1 MALWG
6 KADNLFSP
14 GTVAVDYA
22 TETITGA
29 GTSFTA
35 AGISTGTVIVIGVGG
50 TYGQAVISGITSD
63 LVVSIATTQYLSGA
77 AISGVG
83 YTLTQKPVYT
93 LEDKNYST
101 IPGIGNSSSTN
112 AVYGVDEYEAAA
124 NAATGSKYKVAH
136 AGWVGIH
143 TYIDMHGNLRVKSEV
158 LVAMSGI
165 SSNVPAT
172 YGATGDALDDA
183 VFPDRYI
190 TITTQ
195 PVSLS
200 GVSTTAAQLF
210 SVVATATPT
219 DALTFQWQYASYV
232 GAGFTNLTNT
242 GIYSNVTT
250 STVGIGSTT
259 VGADIPDGFQYR
271 AVVASTGGAT
281 ATSSAAT
288 LDYT

>member
-22 TETITGA
+22 TETITGT
-29 GTSFTA
+29 GTSFTS
-35 AGISTGTVIVIGVGG
+35 AGISTGTTIVIGVGG
-50 TYGQAVISGITSD
+50 TFGQAVISGITSD
-63 LVVSIATTQYLSGA
+63 RVISIATTQYLSGE

-93 LEDKNYST
+93 LEDSNYDLTPTTST
-101 IPGIGNSSSTN
+101 CLSN

-143 TYIDMHGNLRVKSEV
+143 TYIDQHGTLRVKSEV

-200 GVSTTAAQLF
+200 GVSTTAAQQF
-210 SVVATATPT
+210 SVVASATPT
-219 DALTFQWQYASYV
+219 ASLTFQWQYASYV
-232 GAGFTNLTNT
+232 GAGFTNLANG

-250 STVGIGSTT
+250 ATVGIGSTT
-259 VGADIPDGFQYR
+259 VGADIPDGYQYR
-271 AVVASTGGAT
+271 TVVTSTGGAT
-281 ATSSAAT
+281 ATSNAAT
-288 LDYT
+288 LDYA

>member
-14 GTVAVDYA
+14 GTVSVNYS

-35 AGISTGTVIVIGVGG
+35 AGISTGTTIVIGVGG

-93 LEDKNYST
+93 LEDSNYAGIQTTST
-101 IPGIGNSSSTN
+101 GLTN

-143 TYIDMHGNLRVKSEV
+143 TYIDQHGYLRVKSEV

-200 GVSTTAAQLF
+200 GVSTTAAQSF
-210 SVVATATPT
+210 SVVASATPT
-219 DALTFQWQYASYV
+219 APLTFQWQYASYV
-232 GAGFTNLTNT
+232 GAGFTNLANG

-250 STVGIGSTT
+250 ATVGIGSTT
-259 VGADIPDGFQYR
+259 VGANIPDGYQYR
-271 AVVASTGGAT
+271 TVV
-281 ATSSAAT
+281 TSRWRT
-288 LDYT
+288 LSLI

>member
-6 KADNLFSP
+6 KADGLFSP
-14 GTVAVDYA
+14 GTVSVNYA
-22 TETITGA
+22 NETITGA

-50 TYGQAVISGITSD
+50 TFGQAVISGITSD
-63 LVVSIATTQYLSGA
+63 RVISIATTQYLSGA
-77 AISGVG
+77 AIAGVG

-93 LEDKNYST
+93 LEDKNYSI

-143 TYIDMHGNLRVKSEV
+143 TYIDQHGYFRVKSEV

-165 SSNVPAT
+165 SSNIPAT
-172 YGATGDALDDA
+172 YAATGDALDDS

-200 GVSTTAAQLF
+200 GVSTTAAQSF

-219 DALTFQWQYASYV
+219 APLTFQWQYASYV
-232 GAGFTNLTNT
+232 GAGFTDLTNT

-250 STVGIGSTT
+250 ATVGIGTTT
-259 VGADIPDGFQYR
+259 VGANIPDGYQYR
-271 AVVASTGGAT
+271 VVVTSTGEAT

-288 LDYT
+288 LDYA

>member
-14 GTVAVDYA
+14 GTVEVNYS

-35 AGISTGTVIVIGVGG
+35 AGISTGTTIVIGVGG

-93 LEDKNYST
+93 LEDSNYAGIQTTST
-101 IPGIGNSSSTN
+101 GLTN

-143 TYIDMHGNLRVKSEV
+143 TYVDQHGTLRVKSEV

-200 GVSTTAAQLF
+200 GVSTTAAQSF
-210 SVVATATPT
+210 SVVASATPT
-219 DALTFQWQYASYV
+219 APLTFQWQYASYV
-232 GAGFTNLTNT
+232 GAGFTDLTDT

-250 STVGIGSTT
+250 ATVGIGSTT
-259 VGADIPDGFQYR
+259 VGADIPDGYQYR
-271 AVVASTGGAT
+271 TVVTSTGGAT
-281 ATSSAAT
+281 ATSNAAT
-288 LDYT
+288 LDYA

>member
-22 TETITGA
+22 TETITGT
-29 GTSFTA
+29 GTSFTS
-35 AGISTGTVIVIGVGG
+35 AGISTGTTIVIGVGG
-50 TYGQAVISGITSD
+50 TFGQAVISGITSD
-63 LVVSIATTQYLSGA
+63 RVISIATTQYLSGE

-93 LEDKNYST
+93 LEDSNYAGIQTTST
-101 IPGIGNSSSTN
+101 GLTN

-143 TYIDMHGNLRVKSEV
+143 TYIDQHGTLRVKSEV

-200 GVSTTAAQLF
+200 GVSTTAAQSF
-210 SVVATATPT
+210 SVVASATPT
-219 DALTFQWQYASYV
+219 ASLTFQWQYASYV
-232 GAGFTNLTNT
+232 GAGFTNLTNA

-259 VGADIPDGFQYR
+259 VGADIPDGYQYR
-271 AVVASTGGAT
+271 AIIASTGGAT
-281 ATSSAAT
+281 ATSNAAT
-288 LDYT
+288 LDYA

>member
-22 TETITGA
+22 TETITGT
-29 GTSFTA
+29 GTSFTS
-35 AGISTGTVIVIGVGG
+35 AGISTGTTIVIGVGG
-50 TYGQAVISGITSD
+50 TFGQAVISGITSD
-63 LVVSIATTQYLSGA
+63 RVISIATTQYLSGE

-93 LEDKNYST
+93 LEDSNYDLTPTTST
-101 IPGIGNSSSTN
+101 GLSN

-143 TYIDMHGNLRVKSEV
+143 TYIDQHGTLRVKSEV

-172 YGATGDALDDA
+172 HGATGDALDDA

-200 GVSTTAAQLF
+200 GVSTTAAQSF
-210 SVVATATPT
+210 SVVASATPT
-219 DALTFQWQYASYV
+219 ASLTFQWQYASYV
-232 GAGFTNLTNT
+232 GAGFTNLTNA

-259 VGADIPDGFQYR
+259 VGADIPDGYQYR
-271 AVVASTGGAT
+271 AIIASTGGAT
-281 ATSSAAT
+281 ATSNAAT
-288 LDYT
+288 LDYA

>member
-14 GTVAVDYA
+14 GTVSVNYS

-35 AGISTGTVIVIGVGG
+35 AGISTGTTIVIGVGG
-50 TYGQAVISGITSD
+50 TFGQAVISGITSD

-93 LEDKNYST
+93 LEDSNYDLTPTTST
-101 IPGIGNSSSTN
+101 GLTN

-143 TYIDMHGNLRVKSEV
+143 TYIDQHGTLRVKSEV

-219 DALTFQWQYASYV
+219 AALTFQWQYASYV
-232 GAGFTNLTNT
+232 GAGFTNLANG

-250 STVGIGSTT
+250 ATVGIGSTT
-259 VGADIPDGFQYR
+259 VGADIPDGYQYR
-271 AVVASTGGAT
+271 TVITSTGGAT
-281 ATSSAAT
+281 ATSNAAT
-288 LDYT
+288 LDYA

>member
-14 GTVAVDYA
+14 GTVSVNYS

-35 AGISTGTVIVIGVGG
+35 AGISTGTTIVIGVGG

-93 LEDKNYST
+93 LEDSNYDLTPTTST
-101 IPGIGNSSSTN
+101 GLTN

-143 TYIDMHGNLRVKSEV
+143 TYIDQHGTLRVKSEV

-200 GVSTTAAQLF
+200 GVSTTAAQSF
-210 SVVATATPT
+210 SVVASATPT
-219 DALTFQWQYASYV
+219 ASLTFQWQYASYV
-232 GAGFTNLTNT
+232 GAGFTNLANG

-250 STVGIGSTT
+250 ATVGIGTTT
-259 VGADIPDGFQYR
+259 VGADIPDGYQYR
-271 AVVASTGGAT
+271 TVVTSTGGAT
-281 ATSSAAT
+281 ATSNSAT
-288 LDYT
+288 LDYA

>member
-22 TETITGA
+22 TETITGT
-29 GTSFTA
+29 GTSFTS
-35 AGISTGTVIVIGVGG
+35 AGISTGTTIVIGVGG
-50 TYGQAVISGITSD
+50 TFGQAVISGITSD
-63 LVVSIATTQYLSGA
+63 RVISIATTQYLSGE

-93 LEDKNYST
+93 LEDSNYDLTPTTST
-101 IPGIGNSSSTN
+101 GLSN

-143 TYIDMHGNLRVKSEV
+143 TYIDQHGTLRVKSEV

-172 YGATGDALDDA
+172 YGATGDAADDA

-200 GVSTTAAQLF
+200 GVSTTAAQSF

-219 DALTFQWQYASYV
+219 DTLTFQWQYASYV
-232 GAGFTNLTNT
+232 GAGFTDLTNA

-259 VGADIPDGFQYR
+259 VGADIPDGYQYR
-271 AVVASTGGAT
+271 AIIASTGGAT
-281 ATSSAAT
+281 ATSNAAT
-288 LDYT
+288 LDYA

>member
-22 TETITGA
+22 TETITGT
-29 GTSFTA
+29 GTSFTS
-35 AGISTGTVIVIGVGG
+35 AGISTGTTIVIGVGG
-50 TYGQAVISGITSD
+50 TFGQAVISGITSD
-63 LVVSIATTQYLSGA
+63 RVISIATTQYLSGE

-93 LEDKNYST
+93 LEDSNYAGIQTTST
-101 IPGIGNSSSTN
+101 GLTN

-143 TYIDMHGNLRVKSEV
+143 TYIDQHGTLRVKSEV

-200 GVSTTAAQLF
+200 GVSTTAAQSF
-210 SVVATATPT
+210 SVVASATPT
-219 DALTFQWQYASYV
+219 APLTFQWQYASYV
-232 GAGFTNLTNT
+232 GAGFTNLTNA

-259 VGADIPDGFQYR
+259 VGADIPDGYQYR
-271 AVVASTGGAT
+271 AIIASTGGAT
-281 ATSSAAT
+281 ATSNAAT
-288 LDYT
+288 LDYA

>member
-14 GTVAVDYA
+14 GIVSVNYS

-35 AGISTGTVIVIGVGG
+35 AGISTGTTIVIGVGG
-50 TYGQAVISGITSD
+50 TFGQAVISGITSD

-93 LEDKNYST
+93 LEDSNYAGIQTTST
-101 IPGIGNSSSTN
+101 GLTN

-143 TYIDMHGNLRVKSEV
+143 TYVDQHGYLRVKSEV

-200 GVSTTAAQLF
+200 GVSTTAAQSF
-210 SVVATATPT
+210 SVVASATPT
-219 DALTFQWQYASYV
+219 ASLTFQWQYASYV

-250 STVGIGSTT
+250 ATVGIGSTT
-259 VGADIPDGFQYR
+259 VGANIPDGYQYR
-271 AVVASTGGAT
+271 AVIASTGGAT
-281 ATSSAAT
+281 ATSNAAT
-288 LDYT
+288 LDYA

>member
-22 TETITGA
+22 TETITGT
-29 GTSFTA
+29 GTSFRA
-35 AGISTGTVIVIGVGG
+35 AGISTGTTIVIGVGG
-50 TYGQAVISGITSD
+50 TYGQAVISSITSET
-63 LVVSIATTQYLSGA
+63 VISIATTQYLSGA

-93 LEDKNYST
+93 LEDSNYDLTPTTST
-101 IPGIGNSSSTN
+101 GLSN
-112 AVYGVDEYEAAA
+112 AVYGVDEYESAA

-143 TYIDMHGNLRVKSEV
+143 TYIDQHGTLRVKSEV

-165 SSNVPAT
+165 SSNILAT
-172 YGATGDALDDA
+172 YGATGDAADDA

-200 GVSTTAAQLF
+200 GVSTTAAQSF

-219 DALTFQWQYASYV
+219 APLTFQWQYASYV

-250 STVGIGSTT
+250 ATVGIGSTT
-259 VGADIPDGFQYR
+259 VGADIPDGYQYR
-271 AVVASTGGAT
+271 AVVTSTGGAT
-281 ATSSAAT
+281 ATSNAAT
-288 LDYT
+288 LDYA

>member
-14 GTVAVDYA
+14 GTVSVDYS

-35 AGISTGTVIVIGVGG
+35 AGISTGTTIVIGVGG

-93 LEDKNYST
+93 LEDSNYDLTPTTST
-101 IPGIGNSSSTN
+101 GLTN

-143 TYIDMHGNLRVKSEV
+143 TYIDQHGTLRVKSEV

-200 GVSTTAAQLF
+200 GVSTTAAQSF

-219 DALTFQWQYASYV
+219 APLTFQWQYASYV
-232 GAGFTNLTNT
+232 GAGFTNLTNA

-259 VGADIPDGFQYR
+259 VGADIPDGYQYR
-271 AVVASTGGAT
+271 AIIASTGGAT
-281 ATSSAAT
+281 ATSNAAT
-288 LDYT
+288 LDYA

>member
-14 GTVAVDYA
+14 GTVSVNYS

-35 AGISTGTVIVIGVGG
+35 AGISTGTTIVIGVGG
-50 TYGQAVISGITSD
+50 TFGQAVISGITSD
-63 LVVSIATTQYLSGA
+63 RVISIATTQYLSGA

-93 LEDKNYST
+93 LEDSNYDLTPTTST
-101 IPGIGNSSSTN
+101 GLTN

-143 TYIDMHGNLRVKSEV
+143 TYIDQHGTLRVKSEV

-200 GVSTTAAQLF
+200 GVSTTAAQSF
-210 SVVATATPT
+210 SVVASATPT
-219 DALTFQWQYASYV
+219 ASLTFQWQYASYV

-250 STVGIGSTT
+250 ATVGIGSTT
-259 VGADIPDGFQYR
+259 VGANIPDGYQYR
-271 AVVASTGGAT
+271 TVVTSTGGAT
-281 ATSSAAT
+281 ATSNAAT
-288 LDYT
+288 LDYA

>member
-6 KADNLFSP
+6 KADGLFSP
-14 GTVAVDYA
+14 GTVSVDYG

-50 TYGQAVISGITSD
+50 TFGQAVISGITSD
-63 LVVSIATTQYLSGA
+63 RVISIATTQYLSGE

-83 YTLTQKPVYT
+83 YTLTQKPIYT
-93 LEDKNYST
+93 LEDSNYDLTPTTST
-101 IPGIGNSSSTN
+101 GLTN
-112 AVYGVDEYEAAA
+112 AIYGVDEYEAAA

-143 TYIDMHGNLRVKSEV
+143 TYMDQHNNLRVKSEV

-172 YGATGDALDDA
+172 YTATGDAADDA

-200 GVSTTAAQLF
+200 GVSTTATQSF

-219 DALTFQWQYASYV
+219 APLTFQWQYASYV
-232 GAGFTNLTNT
+232 GAGFTDLTNT

-250 STVGIGSTT
+250 GTVGIGTTT

-271 AVVASTGGAT
+271 VGVSTTGIT
-281 ATSSAAT
+281 TVYSSAAT
-288 LDYT
+288 LDYA

>member
-14 GTVAVDYA
+14 GTVSVDYS

-35 AGISTGTVIVIGVGG
+35 AGISTGTTIVIGVGG

-93 LEDKNYST
+93 LEDSNYDLTPTTST
-101 IPGIGNSSSTN
+101 GLTN

-143 TYIDMHGNLRVKSEV
+143 TYIDQHGTLRVKSEV

-200 GVSTTAAQLF
+200 GVSTTAAQSF
-210 SVVATATPT
+210 SVVASATPT
-219 DALTFQWQYASYV
+219 ASLTFQWQYASYV
-232 GAGFTNLTNT
+232 GAGFTNLANG

-259 VGADIPDGFQYR
+259 VGADIPDGYQYR
-271 AVVASTGGAT
+271 TVVTSTGGAT
-281 ATSSAAT
+281 ATSNAAT
-288 LDYT
+288 LDYA

>member
-14 GTVAVDYA
+14 GTVSVNYS

-35 AGISTGTVIVIGVGG
+35 AGISTGTTIVIGVGG

-93 LEDKNYST
+93 LEDSNYDLTPTTST
-101 IPGIGNSSSTN
+101 GLTN

-136 AGWVGIH
+136 TGWVGIH
-143 TYIDMHGNLRVKSEV
+143 TYIDQHGTLRVKSEV

-200 GVSTTAAQLF
+200 GVSTTAAQSF
-210 SVVATATPT
+210 SVVASATPT
-219 DALTFQWQYASYV
+219 APLTFQWQYASYV
-232 GAGFTNLTNT
+232 GAGFTNLANG

-250 STVGIGSTT
+250 ATVGIGSTT
-259 VGADIPDGFQYR
+259 VGADIPDGYQYR
-271 AVVASTGGAT
+271 TVVTSTGGAT
-281 ATSSAAT
+281 ATSNAAT
-288 LDYT
+288 LDYA

>member
-14 GTVAVDYA
+14 GTVSVNYS

-35 AGISTGTVIVIGVGG
+35 AGISTGTTIVIGVGG
-50 TYGQAVISGITSD
+50 TFGQAVISGITSD
-63 LVVSIATTQYLSGA
+63 RVISIATTQYLSGE

-93 LEDKNYST
+93 LEDSNYAGIQTTST
-101 IPGIGNSSSTN
+101 GLTN

-143 TYIDMHGNLRVKSEV
+143 TYIDQHGTLRVKSEV

-200 GVSTTAAQLF
+200 GVSTTAAQSF
-210 SVVATATPT
+210 SVVASATPT
-219 DALTFQWQYASYV
+219 APLTFQWQYASYV
-232 GAGFTNLTNT
+232 GAGFTNLANG

-250 STVGIGSTT
+250 ATVGIGSTT
-259 VGADIPDGFQYR
+259 VGANIPDGYQYR
-271 AVVASTGGAT
+271 TVVTSTGGAT
-281 ATSSAAT
+281 ATSNAAT
-288 LDYT
+288 LDYA

>member
-22 TETITGA
+22 TETITGT
-29 GTSFTA
+29 GTSFTS
-35 AGISTGTVIVIGVGG
+35 AGISTGTTIVIGVGG
-50 TYGQAVISGITSD
+50 TFGQAVISGITSD
-63 LVVSIATTQYLSGA
+63 RVISIATTQYLSGE

-93 LEDKNYST
+93 LEDSNYDLTPTTST
-101 IPGIGNSSSTN
+101 GLSN

-143 TYIDMHGNLRVKSEV
+143 TYIDQHGTLRVKSEV

-172 YGATGDALDDA
+172 YGATGDAADDA

-200 GVSTTAAQLF
+200 GVSTTAAQSF

-219 DALTFQWQYASYV
+219 APLTFQWQYASYV
-232 GAGFTNLTNT
+232 GAGFTNLTNA

-259 VGADIPDGFQYR
+259 VGADIPDGYQYR
-271 AVVASTGGAT
+271 AIIASTGGAT
-281 ATSSAAT
+281 ATSNAAT
-288 LDYT
+288 LDYA

>member
-22 TETITGA
+22 TETITGT
-29 GTSFTA
+29 GTSFTS
-35 AGISTGTVIVIGVGG
+35 AGISTGTTIVIGVGG
-50 TYGQAVISGITSD
+50 TLGQAVISGITSD
-63 LVVSIATTQYLSGA
+63 LVVSIATTQYLSGE

-93 LEDKNYST
+93 LEDSNYAGIQTTST
-101 IPGIGNSSSTN
+101 GLTN

-143 TYIDMHGNLRVKSEV
+143 TYIDQHGTLRVKSEV

-200 GVSTTAAQLF
+200 GVSTTAAQSF
-210 SVVATATPT
+210 SVVASATPT
-219 DALTFQWQYASYV
+219 ASLTFQWQYASYV
-232 GAGFTNLTNT
+232 GAGFTNLTNA

-259 VGADIPDGFQYR
+259 VGADIPDGYQYR
-271 AVVASTGGAT
+271 AIIASTGGAT
-281 ATSSAAT
+281 ATSNAAT
-288 LDYT
+288 LDYA

>member
-14 GTVAVDYA
+14 GTVSVNYS

-35 AGISTGTVIVIGVGG
+35 AGISTGTTIVIGVGG

-93 LEDKNYST
+93 LEDSNYDLTPTTST
-101 IPGIGNSSSTN
+101 GLTN

-143 TYIDMHGNLRVKSEV
+143 TYIDQHGTLRVKSEV

-200 GVSTTAAQLF
+200 GVSTTAAQSF
-210 SVVATATPT
+210 SVVASATPT
-219 DALTFQWQYASYV
+219 APLTFQWQYASYV
-232 GAGFTNLTNT
+232 GAGFTNLANG

-250 STVGIGSTT
+250 ATVGIGSTT
-259 VGADIPDGFQYR
+259 VGADIPDGYQYR
-271 AVVASTGGAT
+271 TVVTSTGGAT
-281 ATSSAAT
+281 ATSNAAT
-288 LDYT
+288 LDYA

>member
-6 KADNLFSP
+6 KADGLFSP
-14 GTVAVDYA
+14 GTVSVDYG

-50 TYGQAVISGITSD
+50 TFGQAVISGITSD
-63 LVVSIATTQYLSGA
+63 RVISIATTQYLSGET
-77 AISGVG
+77 ISGVG
-83 YTLTQKPVYT
+83 YTLTQKPIYT
-93 LEDKNYST
+93 LEDSNYDLTPTTST
-101 IPGIGNSSSTN
+101 GLTN
-112 AVYGVDEYEAAA
+112 AIYGVDEYEAAA
-124 NAATGSKYKVAH
+124 NAATGSQYKVAH

-143 TYIDMHGNLRVKSEV
+143 TYMDQHNNLRVKSEV

-172 YGATGDALDDA
+172 YGATGDALDDS

-200 GVSTTAAQLF
+200 GVSTTAAQSF

-219 DALTFQWQYASYV
+219 APLTFQWQYASYV
-232 GAGFTNLTNT
+232 GAAFTNLTNT

-250 STVGIGSTT
+250 GTVGIGTTT

-271 AVVASTGGAT
+271 VGVSTTGIT
-281 ATSSAAT
+281 TVYSSAAT
-288 LDYT
+288 LDYA

>member
-6 KADNLFSP
+6 KADGLFSP
-14 GTVAVDYA
+14 GTVTVDYA
-22 TETITGA
+22 NETITGD
-29 GTSFTA
+29 GTSFAA

-77 AISGVG
+77 PIAGVG
-83 YTLTQKPVYT
+83 YTLTQKPIYT

-101 IPGIGNSSSTN
+101 IPGVGNSSSTN
-112 AVYGVDEYEAAA
+112 VVYGVDEYEAAA

-143 TYIDMHGNLRVKSEV
+143 TYIDQHGYLRVKSEV

-165 SSNVPAT
+165 SSNTAST
-172 YGATGDALDDA
+172 YSATGDALDDT

-200 GVSTTAAQLF
+200 GVSTTAAQSF
-210 SVVATATPT
+210 SVVASATPSDT
-219 DALTFQWQYASYV
+219 LAYQWQYASYV

-250 STVGIGSTT
+250 ATVGIGSTT
-259 VGADIPDGFQYR
+259 VGATIPDGFQYR
-271 AVVASTGGAT
+271 AVVTSTGGAT
-281 ATSSAAT
+281 ATSDAAT
-288 LDYT
+288 LDYA